1 MRVLDTR
8 VSVNLF
14 NVQTA
19 LDDYFHN
26 GDQPGEEIRGLSVK
40 NVRATRDPI
49 FHGTLVSYTGNYN
62 GVSLDEL
69 DRDSREIKF
78 IHKTIMVIVEHIKL
92 KEDKANEFVRKTI

>member
-1 MRVLDTR
+1 MRVLNTGI
-8 VSVNLF
+8 SVNLV

-40 NVRATRDPI
+40 NVKATRDPI

-78 IHKTIMVIVEHIKL
+78 LHKTIMVIVEHIKL